1 MKATRVGSFILV
13 SPRRKRTIFL
23 AITALLS
30 AVCSV
35 PVRAS
40 KETPYGPGSS
50 PGQAPPAQAGVT
62 TSRPNI
68 ILILAD
74 DLGYETI
81 GANGGTSYKTPH
93 LDKLAATG
101 VRFTHC
107 FVQPLCTPTR
117 VQLMTG
123 RYNVRNY
130 INFGNMDPQAVTF
143 GHLLKQAGYA
153 TCIAGKWQLGQDLGL
168 PKKFGFDEYC
178 LWQHTRRPPRYANP
192 GLEINGVEKNW
203 ANGEYGPD
211 LVNDY
216 ALDFITRKKNG
227 PFFLYY
233 PMMLT
238 HAPYQPTPDSQDW
251 DPKAQGEQVN
261 TDAKHFADMVAY
273 MDKLIGK
280 LVTRLDS
287 LGIRDN
293 TLLVFVG
300 DNGTGRGTR
309 SMMGERLVIGGK
321 GTTTDAGM
329 HVPLIASWPGRITA
343 GRVCPDLV
351 DSTDFLPTLLQAAG
365 VAPPSGLKLDGRTFL
380 PQVLGAQGQ
389 PRDWIYSW
397 YSPRQSAD
405 LSVREFAF
413 NHRYKLY
420 RSGEFF
426 DLSKDLAEKQ
436 PLEVVSLDGEAAAAA
451 KLLQGALDQFTDAR
465 PSELDRAFER
475 ASKGK
480 AKGQKATVK
489 TRRKDKK

>member
-1 MKATRVGSFILV
+1 MKGISVKQALV
-13 SPRRKRTIFL
+13 LL
-23 AITALLS
+23 AVMVL
-30 AVCSV
+30 V
-35 PVRAS
+35 
-40 KETPYGPGSS
+40 
-50 PGQAPPAQAGVT
+50 PPAALRADIALNAGK
-62 TSRPNI
+62 PNI

-81 GANGGTSYKTPH
+81 GANGGTSYRTPQ

-130 INFGNMDPQAVTF
+130 INFGNMDPNAVTF
-143 GHLLKQAGYA
+143 ANLLKQAGYT
-153 TCIAGKWQLGQDLGL
+153 TCIAGKWQLGQDLDL

-192 GLEINGVEKNW
+192 GLEINGVQKDF

-233 PMMLT
+233 SMMLT
-238 HAPYQPTPDSQDW
+238 HAPYQPTPDSPDW

-261 TDAKHFADMVAY
+261 TKPEHFADMVAY
-273 MDKLIGK
+273 MDKLVGK
-280 LVTRLDS
+280 LVARLDS

-293 TLLVFVG
+293 TLLLFVG

-309 SMMGERLVIGGK
+309 SMMGDRLVIGGK

-329 HVPLIASWPGRITA
+329 HVPLVVSWPGKVTT
-343 GRVCPDLV
+343 GNVCSDLV
-351 DSTDFLPTLLQAAG
+351 DSTDFLPTILDAAG
-365 VAPPSGLKLDGRTFL
+365 VVTPSGLRLDGRTLL
-380 PQVLGAQGQ
+380 PQVLGAEGQ

-397 YSPRQSAD
+397 YSPRQSANMT
-405 LSVREFAF
+405 VREFAF

-420 RSGEFF
+420 RSGEFY
-426 DLSKDLAEKQ
+426 DLSKDMEEQ
-436 PLEVVSLDGEAAAAA
+436 EPLKVTSLEGQAAIAAR
-451 KLLQGALDQFTDAR
+451 LLQGALDQFQDAR
-465 PSELDRAFER
+465 PSELDRRFEQ
-475 ASKGK
+475 ANKDK
-480 AKGQKATVK
+480 PKNQKAAAK
-489 TRRKDKK
+489 TKRKDKK